1 MASTGAL
8 RVELVSPER
17 VLFSGEAK
25 QVITR
30 TLDGGEIAFLPGHI
44 AFLGAL
50 TECHTRIYLSDGKV
64 QDVAVHGGFVEV
76 APDHVTILSDSAELA
91 ESIDITR
98 ARAAKERAEAAIRGE
113 HDATV
118 ESCLLY
124 TLDPADELTPV
135 APCSLLIRK
144 QNNNQSISV

>member
-91 ESIDITR
+91 ESIDIIR

-118 ESCLLY
+118 ESALRR
-124 TLDPADELTPV
+124 AHARRSAAGGLTETR
-135 APCSLLIRK
+135 AAH
-144 QNNNQSISV
+144 

>member
-30 TLDGGEIAFLPGHI
+30 TLDGGEIAFLPGHT

-98 ARAAKERAEAAIRGE
+98 ARAAKERAETAMRGE

-118 ESCLLY
+118 ESALRRAHARLS
-124 TLDPADELTPV
+124 AAGGLTETR
-135 APCSLLIRK
+135 AAH
-144 QNNNQSISV
+144 

>member
-1 MASTGAL
+1 MASSGAL

-91 ESIDITR
+91 EAIDVKR
-98 ARAAKERAEAAIRGE
+98 ARAALERAESAKRGE

-118 ESCLLY
+118 ESALRRAHARLS
-124 TLDPADELTPV
+124 AAGGLTETR
-135 APCSLLIRK
+135 AAH
-144 QNNNQSISV
+144 

>member
-25 QVITR
+25 QVVTR

-91 ESIDITR
+91 ESIDVTR
-98 ARAAKERAEAAIRGE
+98 ARAAKERAETSMRGE

-118 ESCLLY
+118 ESALRRAHARLS
-124 TLDPADELTPV
+124 ASGGLTETR
-135 APCSLLIRK
+135 AAH
-144 QNNNQSISV
+144 

>member
-91 ESIDITR
+91 ESIDIAR
-98 ARAAKERAEAAIRGE
+98 ARAAKERAETAIRGE

-118 ESCLLY
+118 ESALRRAHARLS
-124 TLDPADELTPV
+124 AAGGLTETR
-135 APCSLLIRK
+135 AAH
-144 QNNNQSISV
+144 